1 MGWCQYRVFHHPRS
15 RCQPHVGRA
24 WPRSVRIT
32 ATGHHRPSAP
42 QIQALSSWS
51 RFSCG
56 GGGLIMQHGWPGPVA
71 PGQRRGTIRL
81 IRCARCGG
89 PLYHTKTK
97 GQPRQEDHEQG
108 CEAFI
113 RAIRAMR
120 YVDELKRS
128 ASESAVAWGRTWR
141 RRYLRE
147 NAKKLSVAACESDP
161 VAAIS
166 ALGDLYQAECQ
177 ARGKRPK
184 SPEKTEIAE
193 TLMRAC
199 RRLALGQ
206 DPGPITPRP
215 S

>member
-1 MGWCQYRVFHHPRS
+1 
-15 RCQPHVGRA
+15 
-24 WPRSVRIT
+24 
-32 ATGHHRPSAP
+32 
-42 QIQALSSWS
+42 
-51 RFSCG
+51 
-56 GGGLIMQHGWPGPVA
+56 MQDSWPGPVP
-71 PGQRRGTIRL
+71 PGGRRGTIRL

-113 RAIRAMR
+113 RAIRVMR

-128 ASESAVAWGRTWR
+128 ASESAVPWGRTWRR

-166 ALGDLYQAECQ
+166 GLGDLYQAECQ
-177 ARGKRPK
+177 TRGKRAK
-184 SPEKTEIAE
+184 LSEETEMTE

-199 RRLALGQ
+199 RQLALGQ
-206 DPGPITPRP
+206 DPAPITPRP
-215 S
+215 R